1 MVSGGQ
7 GERWGREKGRRER
20 GVAKEVKFVRKRKGE
35 NMWSNFPS
43 LICSHSFLVCFFP
56 PFFPFFPP
64 FLICFTFPFFF
75 SFLFFSF
82 FFYPLEKSN
91 FVNIGIHHF
100 VRPLSFETILSK
112 TSNDPCFNCNRS
124 LKRYVMQISFSQLI
138 STQQKKKTSTMCNY

>member
-1 MVSGGQ
+1 M
-7 GERWGREKGRRER
+7 
-20 GVAKEVKFVRKRKGE
+20 KFVRKRKGE

-43 LICSHSFLVCFFP
+43 LICSHSFLVCFLS
-56 PFFPFFPP
+56 PFFS
-64 FLICFTFPFFF
+64 LFF
-75 SFLFFSF
+75 SFSYLFYLFVFLFFSF
-82 FFYPLEKSN
+82 LSFFLFFSFLFFYPLEKSN

-138 STQQKKKTSTMCNY
+138 STQQKKTTTTMCNY